1 MRVSVVVD
9 SETSTWKD
17 LWQEFNIL
25 VWKLQRWAVSHAR
38 ANFSSNQPLC
48 ELGDTSLIVRSY
60 PNYPLLVPSNPLV
73 VHFTDGTAV
82 NRQPWSNS
90 KPGLIKCDIS
100 NQQSR
105 TTYDQ
110 KELWTTTR
118 REPKHQKRQGAHVSL
133 EIWFAGW
140 RWDRS
145 GGACCKDNP
154 LSSHCVSSSAP
165 GLKTTRLVTMKLL
178 FQMTAP
184 PGNRRLPVPIWSK
197 YGVGWSRY
205 APPFFVFSTID
216 APSKG
221 HWVRVV
227 NNVRCA

>member
-1 MRVSVVVD
+1 MDHLWLYKFDNCFLGPSYHGTWLVKRGNKTVNFVSFW
-9 SETSTWKD
+9 S
-17 LWQEFNIL
+17 
-25 VWKLQRWAVSHAR
+25 R
-38 ANFSSNQPLC
+38 
-48 ELGDTSLIVRSY
+48 
-60 PNYPLLVPSNPLV
+60 LLYN
-73 VHFTDGTAV
+73 
-82 NRQPWSNS
+82 
-90 KPGLIKCDIS
+90 
-100 NQQSR
+100 
-105 TTYDQ
+105 Q
-110 KELWTTTR
+110 KELWTTSRER
-118 REPKHQKRQGAHVSL
+118 RHQKRQGAHVSL
-133 EIWFAGW
+133 EIWLAGW

-184 PGNRRLPVPIWSK
+184 TGNRRLPVPIWSK

>member
-1 MRVSVVVD
+1 MS
-9 SETSTWKD
+9 
-17 LWQEFNIL
+17 
-25 VWKLQRWAVSHAR
+25 
-38 ANFSSNQPLC
+38 
-48 ELGDTSLIVRSY
+48 
-60 PNYPLLVPSNPLV
+60 
-73 VHFTDGTAV
+73 
-82 NRQPWSNS
+82 
-90 KPGLIKCDIS
+90 GLIFLRINLFEAGWHFSDCPLTPQLPSSCPLKPSRCPLYRWNCSKSTALIKLKAWI
-100 NQQSR
+100 NQMWYIKPTKSDYITKRNCEQPTANSS
-105 TTYDQ
+105 
-110 KELWTTTR
+110 
-118 REPKHQKRQGAHVSL
+118 EPKHQKRQAAYVSL
-133 EIWFAGW
+133 EILLAGW